1 MFICF
6 SKGRKLRVLS
16 HFIQAE
22 SSLYVWWLNLMYSS
36 ERLNLTLELS
46 DSSLSLSSCRVVS
59 RRTTRTT
66 TITTKATSAVSTET
80 RFVETFT
87 FASRSSYVNFN
98 WSAFEVLTCFL
109 EGILD
114 TTPVSEF
121 NVSETS
127 ALK

>member
-1 MFICF
+1 
-6 SKGRKLRVLS
+6 
-16 HFIQAE
+16 
-22 SSLYVWWLNLMYSS
+22 MYSS
-36 ERLNLTLELS
+36 ERLNLTLESS

-59 RRTTRTT
+59 GRTTRTT
-66 TITTKATSAVSTET
+66 TITTKATISTETAISTET